1 MFADDQV
8 SGVSVCCRDR
18 DDILQVW
25 NVRADLEKQSNILE
39 KIQSLVPSVKFTAA
53 FYKRKLLLIAF
64 IWCYSPLL
72 SRLTAFACDF
82 T

>member
-25 NVRADLEKQSNILE
+25 NVRADREKQSTILE

-53 FYKRKLLLIAF
+53 FYKRKLLLITF
-64 IWCYSPLL
+64 IWSYFLL
-72 SRLTAFACDF
+72 SSRLTALACDS